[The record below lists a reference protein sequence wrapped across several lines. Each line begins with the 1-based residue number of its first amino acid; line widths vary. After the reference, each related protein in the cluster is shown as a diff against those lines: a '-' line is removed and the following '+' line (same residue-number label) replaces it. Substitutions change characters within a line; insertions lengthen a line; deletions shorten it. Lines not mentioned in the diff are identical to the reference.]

1 MHVRWVSLEEG
12 PMKTI
17 VFMTLLLAQQLLAA
31 EKVNNEFY
39 ALIVSAEDSTYVG
52 EKKLDYSSM
61 DANRLARALSVA
73 GKINP
78 QNITNLKN
86 PSIEEFDEAVNSI
99 SKKSNQKF
107 MFYFSG
113 HSNENGLHLKDG
125 SITKSKFHDLLS
137 KVKSKLKVVILD
149 SCFSGA
155 LKSKGAQ
162 KVKPIELVQY
172 NVDEPTGSII
182 LTSSSGT
189 ELSYESERLKGS
201 IFTYHLVSG
210 LYGQADSNT
219 DGLVTIDELYQ
230 YVYSQTK
237 FQSTVSGGKIQSP
250 EFHSQL
256 SGQGALVIAY
266 PAQVNGQLHLGK
278 DTQGELTLAS
288 SKGINFFKFYKNK
301 GEEKVLS
308 VPKGEYDM
316 TLVNDARIGHGHI
329 DIEENQAQPV
339 EVQNFTWENKN
350 VPSFRAKGVEP
361 HFLFGFLVASRPSTN
376 ENEQNSTLA
385 ELFLLSPSTE
395 ALKGRWRLSVHLG
408 GQEHKLKDSIQIN
421 KYSRMSIGGEGNY
434 VGRST
439 WNNDWITGIRIG
451 TLTATNED
459 TPATSTSLTTIYFGS
474 RFYPQNLKVNF
485 DVILGFE
492 GIKQGKEESKSVT
505 TLGFAVN
512 F

>member
-1 MHVRWVSLEEG
+1 
-12 PMKTI
+12 MKTK
-17 VFMTLLLAQQLLAA
+17 VFMILLMVQLLAA
-31 EKVNNEFY
+31 QSIAAEKGTNEFH
-39 ALIVSAEDSTYVG
+39 ALIVSAEDSTYAG
-52 EKKLDYSSM
+52 EKKLDYTSM
-61 DANRLARALSVA
+61 DANRLSRALTVA
-73 GKINP
+73 GKIDSE
-78 QNITNLKN
+78 NITNLKN
-86 PSIEEFDEAVNSI
+86 PSIEEFDNAVSAI

-137 KVKSKLKVVILD
+137 KVKSKLKIVILD

-172 NVDEPTGSII
+172 NVDEPTGSVI

-189 ELSYESERLKGS
+189 ELSYESEKLKGS

-266 PAQVNGQLHLGK
+266 PAQINGQLHLGK

-308 VPKGEYDM
+308 VPKGDYDM
-316 TLVNDARIGHGHI
+316 TLVSESQVGRGHI
-329 DIEENQAQPV
+329 DIEENQSQPV
-339 EVQNFTWENKN
+339 EVQNFTWEKKN
-350 VPSFRAKGVEP
+350 APSVRAKGAEP
-361 HFLFGFLVASRPSTN
+361 HFLFGILLASRPATN
-376 ENEQNSTLA
+376 ESEQNSTLG
-385 ELFLLSPSTE
+385 EFFLLSPSTE

-408 GQEHKLKDSIQIN
+408 GQEHKLKESTVIN

-434 VGRST
+434 LGRQS
-439 WNNDWITGIRIG
+439 WNNEWITGLRIG

-459 TPATSTSLTTIYFGS
+459 APTTSASLTTLYFGS

-485 DVILGFE
+485 DIILGFE
-492 GIKQGKEESKSVT
+492 GIKRGKEESKSVT